1 MEKVHQVHKRTDMD
15 NDGRTV
21 IHWLNFID
29 IHAFGDASIVETAAA
44 LYALCDTIRF
54 IGNKS

>member
-1 MEKVHQVHKRTDMD
+1 MD